1 MTLKSLSV
9 FTSLGH
15 SETPPL
21 VSAVSTDTGIRDQDA
36 RGSALAGLSAAS
48 SHAVAPDLDVVLI
61 GCLEAEICF

>member
-21 VSAVSTDTGIRDQDA
+21 VSAVSTDTGGRDQEA
-36 RGSALAGLSAAS
+36 RGPALAGLSAVS
-48 SHAVAPDLDVVLI
+48 REAVALD
-61 GCLEAEICF
+61 